1 MVSGIRRRQA
11 KARLALCLSVGMLIG
26 AAPAATAD
34 GTAPDYPGSNV
45 HVAVTGSKA
54 AGHLIYIV
62 ASGSNKMTSLGTP
75 INYGLYVI
83 LVNQKLL
90 PGPCAIS
97 MATEL
102 NNISADLSAGRQ
114 LNFEQYNEGESGPF
128 TIEVPY
134 TPEGAGTL
142 LVCVYS
148 EYVTDDAAWASTTAV
163 IAAKGAPPSGGAAP
177 ANTVRP
183 KLSRHGR
190 RLVCT
195 RGSWTGHPSYYS
207 FHWKLA
213 GKASS
218 DTHGTLRLPA
228 KPHGR
233 AVCTVTAR
241 NAAGSRSASS
251 RPLALT

>member
-1 MVSGIRRRQA
+1 VSRTRRRHA
-11 KARLALCLSVGMLIG
+11 KAGLALCLSVGLLIG
-26 AAPAATAD
+26 AVPAATAD

-45 HVAVTGSKA
+45 QVTVTGPKA

-62 ASGSNKMTSLGTP
+62 ASGSNKMSTLGTP

-90 PGPCAIS
+90 PGPCAS
-97 MATEL
+97 AMETEL
-102 NNISADLSAGRQ
+102 NNISADQSAGRQ

-128 TIEVPY
+128 TIKVPY
-134 TPEGAGTL
+134 TPGGAGTL
-142 LVCVYS
+142 LVCAYS

-163 IAAKGAPPSGGAAP
+163 ITAKGAPSGHTAP

-190 RLVCT
+190 RLVCAH
-195 RGSWTGHPSYYS
+195 GSWSGHPSSYS
-207 FHWKLA
+207 FGWKLA
-213 GKASS
+213 GNTRS
-218 DTHGTLRLPA
+218 DKRSTLMLPTKPRGTA
-228 KPHGR
+228 I
-233 AVCTVTAR
+233 CTVTAR

-251 RPLALT
+251 APLALR

>member
-1 MVSGIRRRQA
+1 VSRIRRRQA
-11 KARLALCLSVGMLIG
+11 KTGLALCLSIGLLIG

-45 HVAVTGSKA
+45 QVAVTGPKT

-62 ASGSNKMTSLGTP
+62 AGGSNKLTSLGTP

-90 PGPCAIS
+90 PGPCASS

-102 NNISADLSAGRQ
+102 NNISADQSAGRQ

-128 TIEVPY
+128 TIKVPY
-134 TPEGAGTL
+134 TPGGAGTL
-142 LVCVYS
+142 LVCAYT

-163 IAAKGAPPSGGAAP
+163 ITAKGAPSGAGAP

-190 RLVCT
+190 RLVCAH
-195 RGSWTGHPSYYS
+195 GSWSGHPSSYS
-207 FHWKLA
+207 FHWKL
-213 GKASS
+213 GGRASS
-218 DTHGTLRLPA
+218 DNRSTLALPA
-228 KPHGR
+228 KPHGT

-251 RPLALT
+251 APLALR

>member
-1 MVSGIRRRQA
+1 MRRSQRRQL
-11 KARLALCLSVGMLIG
+11 KAVFALCLSIGLLIG
-26 AAPAATAD
+26 AAPVATAD

-45 HVAVTGSKA
+45 TVAVTGSKA
-54 AGHLIYIV
+54 AGQLIYIV
-62 ASGSNKMTSLGTP
+62 ASGSNKKTSLGTP

-90 PGPCAIS
+90 PGPCASS
-97 MATEL
+97 METEL
-102 NNISADLSAGRQ
+102 NNISADQRAGRQ

-128 TIEVPY
+128 TIKVPY
-134 TPEGAGTL
+134 TPEGAGML
-142 LVCVYS
+142 LVCAYS

-163 IAAKGAPPSGGAAP
+163 ITAKGAPSPSGGAAP
-177 ANTVRP
+177 ANTARP
-183 KLSRHGR
+183 KLTRHGR
-190 RLVCT
+190 RLVCA
-195 RGSWTGHPSYYS
+195 RGSWSGHPSSYN

-213 GKASS
+213 GKVSS
-218 DTHGTLRLPA
+218 DKRSTLTLPA

-251 RPLALT
+251 APLALT